1 MPTAERLLSI
11 AAEGGWIE
19 LYRDSHVPSSNS
31 RYRAMVVDQTP
42 TYLVEHERGASSRR
56 DSGWLPTWA
65 AAIEWLGRYPWP
77 NLVCRYVHPSVAQ
90 LVWTAAQ
97 DYIDRAGYP
106 LRAGVLERWRQHC
119 QTIGPPEAADD

>member
-1 MPTAERLLSI
+1 MPAAERLLSI

-19 LYRDSHVPSSNS
+19 LFRDAQVPNS

-42 TYLVEHERGASSRR
+42 AFLDERECGASSRR

-90 LVWTAAQ
+90 LVWTAVQ
-97 DYIDRAGYP
+97 DYIDRAGCSV
-106 LRAGVLERWRQHC
+106 RAGVIERWRQNC
-119 QTIGPPEAADD
+119 QTIGQSEADDD